1 MAASNIVFMPQ
12 LRPDIAADPVKRLR
26 TELLHAFHIIDL
38 SGQPSGMGAHMTARL
53 PAAEAMLFHIH
64 NYGFGEVT
72 PDHIHECDFE
82 LNVLGG
88 EAVAVN
94 PTLHIHTRIYRE
106 RPDIS
111 CVVHTHAKHVTA
123 LSCIGEN
130 LACITQSSARLYDEC
145 VYFAEEGSVLGKD
158 KAQALAD
165 ALGDKSAMVLKN
177 HGLLTV
183 GRTIQEAV
191 LLALVME
198 NEAEIQLMAMS
209 AGTIRPLGEE
219 GALRSKEYLRSD
231 KMMGRHWAFQM
242 RKLMRERPEV
252 LEM

>member
-1 MAASNIVFMPQ
+1 MATNKIVFMPQ
-12 LRPDIAADPVKRLR
+12 ISPDVAADPEMRLR
-26 TELLHAFHIIDL
+26 CELLHAFHIIDL
-38 SGQPSGMGAHMTARL
+38 SGQPSGMGAHMTVRM
-53 PAAEAMLFHIH
+53 PAGDSMLFHIH

-82 LNVLGG
+82 LNVSSG
-88 EAVAVN
+88 EGIAVN
-94 PTLHIHTRIYRE
+94 PTLHIHTRIYKE
-106 RPDIS
+106 RPDIN

-130 LACITQSSARLYDEC
+130 LACITQSSARLYNEC
-145 VYFAEEGSVLGKD
+145 VYFEEEGTVLGKD

-165 ALGDKSAMVLKN
+165 ALGDNSAMILKN
-177 HGLLTV
+177 HGLLTA
-183 GRTIQEAV
+183 GRSIQEAV

-198 NEAEIQLMAMS
+198 NEAEIQLLAMA
-209 AGTIRPLGEE
+209 AGKIKPLGEE
-219 GALRSKEYLRSD
+219 GALRSKEYLRSE

>member
-1 MAASNIVFMPQ
+1 MATNKIVFMPQ
-12 LRPDIAADPVKRLR
+12 ISPDVAADPVMRLR
-26 TELLHAFHIIDL
+26 SELLHAFHIIDL
-38 SGQPSGMGAHMTARL
+38 SGQPSGMGAHMTVRM
-53 PAAEAMLFHIH
+53 PAGGSMLFHIH

-82 LNVLGG
+82 LNVSSG
-88 EAVAVN
+88 EEVAVN
-94 PTLHIHTRIYRE
+94 PTLHIHTRIYKE
-106 RPDIS
+106 RPEIN

-130 LACITQSSARLYDEC
+130 LACITQSSARLYNEC
-145 VYFAEEGSVLGKD
+145 VYFEEEGTVLGKD

-165 ALGDKSAMVLKN
+165 ALGDKSAIILKN
-177 HGLLTV
+177 HGLLTA
-183 GRTIQEAV
+183 GRSIQEAV

-198 NEAEIQLMAMS
+198 NEAEIQLLAMA
-209 AGTIRPLGEE
+209 AGKIKPLGEE
-219 GALRSKEYLRSD
+219 GALRSKEYLRSE